1 MKKVLPNNKTVNYT
15 LDEDQILKNNS
26 INVEY
31 NIKRIKK
38 ERRYTLILVICFIV
52 MFFVIGLS
60 LFTNIDSLNMSVE
73 NVNSLTV
80 KYDVD
85 DKGVR
90 NTISIYDD
98 KESSY
103 KFSITNNN
111 NKYNRFYVYLRTDDD
126 MIKLDNCSDKII
138 DYSLISYE
146 INGNSG
152 NVGDSLVDDKY
163 IVLVDELAPHEEKSY
178 ELKIK
183 LNGVGHYHS
192 IIKVSEV
199 QRVN

>member
-1 MKKVLPNNKTVNYT
+1 MKKVLPNNKTINYT

-38 ERRYTLILVICFIV
+38 ERRYTIILVICFIA

-60 LFTNIDSLNMSVE
+60 IFTDIDSLNMSVE
-73 NVNSLTV
+73 NVDNLTI
-80 KYDVD
+80 KYEVD

-90 NTISIYDD
+90 NTISIYDN
-98 KESSY
+98 KEY
-103 KFSITNNN
+103 YYELSIVNND
-111 NKYNRFYVYLRTDDD
+111 NKYNRFYIYLKTDDD
-126 MIKLDNCSDKII
+126 LIKLDNCSDKLI
-138 DYSLISYE
+138 DYSLVNYE

-152 NVGDSLVDDKY
+152 NIKDTLIDDKY
-163 IVLVDELAPHEEKSY
+163 VVLVDELAPHEKRDY
-178 ELKIK
+178 KLKIK

-199 QRVN
+199 E

>member
-1 MKKVLPNNKTVNYT
+1 MKKVLPNNKTINYT
-15 LDEDQILKNNS
+15 LDEDQIIKNNS

-38 ERRYTLILVICFIV
+38 ERRYTIILVICFTVLCFI
-52 MFFVIGLS
+52 IGLS
-60 LFTNIDSLNMSVE
+60 IFNNIDSLNMSVE
-73 NVNSLTV
+73 HIDNLTI

-85 DKGVR
+85 DKGVK

-98 KESSY
+98 KEYSY
-103 KFSITNNN
+103 NFYITNNAN
-111 NKYNRFYVYLRTDDD
+111 SYNRIYIYLRTDDD
-126 MIKLDNCSDKII
+126 LIKLDNCSDKII
-138 DYSLISYE
+138 DYSLIDYE
-146 INGNSG
+146 INGKKG
-152 NVGDSLVDDKY
+152 NIMDSLVDDKY
-163 IVLVDELAPHEEKSY
+163 IILVDELTAHEQKSY

-199 QRVN
+199 K

>member
-1 MKKVLPNNKTVNYT
+1 MKKVLPNNKTINYT
-15 LDEDQILKNNS
+15 LDEDQIIKNNS

-38 ERRYTLILVICFIV
+38 ERRYTIILVICFTV
-52 MFFVIGLS
+52 LFFIIGLS
-60 LFTNIDSLNMSVE
+60 IFNNIDSLNMSVE
-73 NVNSLTV
+73 HIDNLTI

-85 DKGVR
+85 DKGVK

-98 KESSY
+98 KEYSY
-103 KFSITNNN
+103 NFYITNNAN
-111 NKYNRFYVYLRTDDD
+111 SYNRIYIYLRTDDD
-126 MIKLDNCSDKII
+126 LIKLDNCSDKII
-138 DYSLISYE
+138 DYSLIDYE
-146 INGNSG
+146 INGKKG
-152 NVGDSLVDDKY
+152 NIMDSLVDDKY
-163 IVLVDELAPHEEKSY
+163 IILVDELTAHEQKSY

-199 QRVN
+199 K

>member
-1 MKKVLPNNKTVNYT
+1 MKKVLPNNKTINYT

-38 ERRYTLILVICFIV
+38 ERRYTIILVICFIV

-60 LFTNIDSLNMSVE
+60 IFADIDPLNMSIE
-73 NVNSLTV
+73 NVNNLTIR
-80 KYDVD
+80 YEVD
-85 DKGVR
+85 DNGVR

-98 KESSY
+98 KEYSY
-103 KFSITNNN
+103 ELSIVNND
-111 NKYNRFYVYLRTDDD
+111 NKYNRFYIYLKTDDD
-126 MIKLDNCSDKII
+126 MIKLDNCSDKLI
-138 DYSLISYE
+138 DYSLVNYE

-152 NVGDSLVDDKY
+152 NIKDTLIDDKY
-163 IVLVDELAPHEEKSY
+163 IVLVDELAAHEKRDY
-178 ELKIK
+178 KLKIM

-199 QRVN
+199 E

>member
-1 MKKVLPNNKTVNYT
+1 MKKVLPNNKTINYT
-15 LDEDQILKNNS
+15 LDEDQIIKNSS

-38 ERRYTLILVICFIV
+38 ERRYTIILVICFTV
-52 MFFVIGLS
+52 LFFIIGLS
-60 LFTNIDSLNMSVE
+60 IFNNIDSLNMSVE
-73 NVNSLTV
+73 HIDNLTI

-85 DKGVR
+85 DKGVK

-98 KESSY
+98 KEY
-103 KFSITNNN
+103 LYNFYITNNAN
-111 NKYNRFYVYLRTDDD
+111 SYNRIYIYLRTDDD
-126 MIKLDNCSDKII
+126 LIKLDNCSDKII
-138 DYSLISYE
+138 DYSLIDYE
-146 INGNSG
+146 INGKKG
-152 NVGDSLVDDKY
+152 NIMDSLVDGKY
-163 IVLVDELAPHEEKSY
+163 IILVDELTAHEQKSY

-199 QRVN
+199 K

>member
-1 MKKVLPNNKTVNYT
+1 MKKVLPNNKTINYT

-38 ERRYTLILVICFIV
+38 ERRYTIILVICFIV

-60 LFTNIDSLNMSVE
+60 IFTDIDSLNMSVE
-73 NVNSLTV
+73 NVNNLTIR
-80 KYDVD
+80 YEVD
-85 DKGVR
+85 DKGVK

-98 KESSY
+98 KEYSY
-103 KFSITNNN
+103 ELSILNND
-111 NKYNRFYVYLRTDDD
+111 NKYNRFYIYLKTDDD
-126 MIKLDNCSDKII
+126 LIKLDNCSDKLV
-138 DYSLISYE
+138 DYSLVNYE

-152 NVGDSLVDDKY
+152 NIKDTLIDDKY
-163 IVLVDELAPHEEKSY
+163 VVLVDELAPHEKKNY
-178 ELKIK
+178 RLKIK

-192 IIKVSEV
+192 IIKVNEV
-199 QRVN
+199 R

>member
-15 LDEDQILKNNS
+15 LDEDQIIKNNS

-38 ERRYTLILVICFIV
+38 ERRYTIILVICFTV
-52 MFFVIGLS
+52 LFFIIGLS
-60 LFTNIDSLNMSVE
+60 IFNNIDSLNMSVE
-73 NVNSLTV
+73 HIDNLTI

-85 DKGVR
+85 DKGVK

-98 KESSY
+98 KEYSY
-103 KFSITNNN
+103 NFYITNNAN
-111 NKYNRFYVYLRTDDD
+111 SYNRIYIYLRTDDD
-126 MIKLDNCSDKII
+126 LIKLDNCSDKII
-138 DYSLISYE
+138 DYSLIDYE
-146 INGNSG
+146 INGKKG
-152 NVGDSLVDDKY
+152 NIMDSLVDGKY
-163 IVLVDELAPHEEKSY
+163 IILVDELTAHEQKSY

-199 QRVN
+199 K

>member
-1 MKKVLPNNKTVNYT
+1 MKKVLHNNKTINYT
-15 LDEDQILKNNS
+15 LDEDQIIKNNS

-38 ERRYTLILVICFIV
+38 ERRYTIILVICFTV
-52 MFFVIGLS
+52 LFFIIGLS
-60 LFTNIDSLNMSVE
+60 IFNNIDSLNMSVE
-73 NVNSLTV
+73 HIDNLTI

-85 DKGVR
+85 DKGVK

-98 KESSY
+98 KEYSY
-103 KFSITNNN
+103 NFYITNNAN
-111 NKYNRFYVYLRTDDD
+111 SYNRIYIYLRTDDD
-126 MIKLDNCSDKII
+126 LIKLDNCSDKII
-138 DYSLISYE
+138 DYSLIDYE
-146 INGNSG
+146 INGKKG
-152 NVGDSLVDDKY
+152 NIMDSLVDDKY
-163 IVLVDELAPHEEKSY
+163 IILVDELTAHEQKSY

-199 QRVN
+199 K

>member
-15 LDEDQILKNNS
+15 LDEDQIIKNNS

-38 ERRYTLILVICFIV
+38 ERRYTIILVICFTV
-52 MFFVIGLS
+52 LFFIIGLS
-60 LFTNIDSLNMSVE
+60 IFNNIDSLNMSVE
-73 NVNSLTV
+73 HIDNLTI

-85 DKGVR
+85 DKGVK

-98 KESSY
+98 KEY
-103 KFSITNNN
+103 LYNFYITNNKN
-111 NKYNRFYVYLRTDDD
+111 SYNRIYIYLKTDDD
-126 MIKLDNCSDKII
+126 LIKIDNCSDKII
-138 DYSLISYE
+138 DYSLIDYE
-146 INGNSG
+146 INGKKG
-152 NVGDSLVDDKY
+152 NIMDSLVDGKY
-163 IVLVDELAPHEEKSY
+163 IILVDELTAHEQKSY

-199 QRVN
+199 K

>member
-1 MKKVLPNNKTVNYT
+1 MKKVLPNNKTINYT

-38 ERRYTLILVICFIV
+38 ERRYTIILVICFII

-60 LFTNIDSLNMSVE
+60 IFTDIDSLNMSLE
-73 NVNSLTV
+73 NVDNLTI
-80 KYDVD
+80 KYEVD
-85 DKGVR
+85 DNGVK

-98 KESSY
+98 KDYSY
-103 KFSITNNN
+103 KLSITNND
-111 NKYNRFYVYLRTDDD
+111 NKYNRFYIYLKTDDD
-126 MIKLDNCSDKII
+126 FIKLDNCSDKLI
-138 DYSLISYE
+138 DYSLINYE

-152 NVGDSLVDDKY
+152 ILKDSLIDDKYVVLVDD
-163 IVLVDELAPHEEKSY
+163 LGAHEKKDY

-199 QRVN
+199 E

>member
-1 MKKVLPNNKTVNYT
+1 MKKVLPNNKTINYT

-38 ERRYTLILVICFIV
+38 ERRYTIILVICFIV
-52 MFFVIGLS
+52 MFFVIGIS
-60 LFTNIDSLNMSVE
+60 IFTDIDSLNMSVE
-73 NVNSLTV
+73 NVDNLTIR
-80 KYDVD
+80 YEVD
-85 DKGVR
+85 DKGVK

-98 KESSY
+98 KEYSY
-103 KFSITNNN
+103 ELSILNND
-111 NKYNRFYVYLRTDDD
+111 NKYNRFYIYLKTDDD
-126 MIKLDNCSDKII
+126 LIKLDNCSDKLV
-138 DYSLISYE
+138 DYSLVNYE

-152 NVGDSLVDDKY
+152 NLEDTLIDDKY
-163 IVLVDELAPHEEKSY
+163 VVLVDELAPHEKKNY
-178 ELKIK
+178 RLKIK

-199 QRVN
+199 E

>member
-1 MKKVLPNNKTVNYT
+1 MKKVLPNNKTINYT
-15 LDEDQILKNNS
+15 LDEDQIIKNNS

-38 ERRYTLILVICFIV
+38 ERRYTIILVICFTV
-52 MFFVIGLS
+52 LFFIIGLS
-60 LFTNIDSLNMSVE
+60 IFNNIDSLNMSVE
-73 NVNSLTV
+73 HIDNLTI

-85 DKGVR
+85 DKGVK

-98 KESSY
+98 KEYSY
-103 KFSITNNN
+103 KFYITNNAN
-111 NKYNRFYVYLRTDDD
+111 SYNRIYIYLRTDDD
-126 MIKLDNCSDKII
+126 LIKLDNCSDKII
-138 DYSLISYE
+138 DYSLIDYE
-146 INGNSG
+146 INGKKG
-152 NVGDSLVDDKY
+152 NIMDSLVDDKY
-163 IVLVDELAPHEEKSY
+163 IILVDELTAHEQKSY

-199 QRVN
+199 K

>member
-1 MKKVLPNNKTVNYT
+1 MKKVLPNNKTINYT
-15 LDEDQILKNNS
+15 LDEDQIIKNNS

-38 ERRYTLILVICFIV
+38 ERRYTIILVICFTV
-52 MFFVIGLS
+52 LFFIIGLS
-60 LFTNIDSLNMSVE
+60 IFNNIDSLNMSVE
-73 NVNSLTV
+73 HIDNLTI

-85 DKGVR
+85 DKGVK

-98 KESSY
+98 KEYSY
-103 KFSITNNN
+103 NFYITNNAN
-111 NKYNRFYVYLRTDDD
+111 SYNRIYIYLRADDD
-126 MIKLDNCSDKII
+126 LIKLDNCSDKII
-138 DYSLISYE
+138 DYSLIDYE
-146 INGNSG
+146 INGKKG
-152 NVGDSLVDDKY
+152 NIMDSLVDDKY
-163 IVLVDELAPHEEKSY
+163 IILVDELTAHEQKSY

-199 QRVN
+199 K

>member
-1 MKKVLPNNKTVNYT
+1 MKKVLPNNKTINYT
-15 LDEDQILKNNS
+15 LDEDQIIKNNY

-38 ERRYTLILVICFIV
+38 ERRYTIILVICFTV
-52 MFFVIGLS
+52 LFFIIGLS
-60 LFTNIDSLNMSVE
+60 IFNNIDSLNMSVE
-73 NVNSLTV
+73 HIDNLTI

-85 DKGVR
+85 DKGVK

-98 KESSY
+98 KEYSY
-103 KFSITNNN
+103 NFYITNNAN
-111 NKYNRFYVYLRTDDD
+111 SYNRIYIYLRTDDD
-126 MIKLDNCSDKII
+126 LIKLDNCSDKII
-138 DYSLISYE
+138 DYSLIDYE
-146 INGNSG
+146 INGKKG
-152 NVGDSLVDDKY
+152 NIMDSLVDDKY
-163 IVLVDELAPHEEKSY
+163 IILVDELTAHEQKSY

-199 QRVN
+199 K

>member
-1 MKKVLPNNKTVNYT
+1 MKKVLPNNKTINYT

-38 ERRYTLILVICFIV
+38 ERRYTIILVICFIV

-60 LFTNIDSLNMSVE
+60 IFTDIDSLNMSVE
-73 NVNSLTV
+73 NVDNLTIR
-80 KYDVD
+80 YEVD
-85 DKGVR
+85 DKGVK

-98 KESSY
+98 KEYSY
-103 KFSITNNN
+103 ELSILNNDN
-111 NKYNRFYVYLRTDDD
+111 RYNRFYIYLKTDDD
-126 MIKLDNCSDKII
+126 LIKLDNCSDKLV
-138 DYSLISYE
+138 DYSLVNYE

-152 NVGDSLVDDKY
+152 NIKDTLIDDKY
-163 IVLVDELAPHEEKSY
+163 VVLVDELSPHEKKNY
-178 ELKIK
+178 RLKIK

-199 QRVN
+199 E

>member
-1 MKKVLPNNKTVNYT
+1 MKKVLPNNKTINYT

-38 ERRYTLILVICFIV
+38 ERRYTIILVICFIV

-60 LFTNIDSLNMSVE
+60 IFIDIDSLNMSVE
-73 NVNSLTV
+73 NVDNLTIR
-80 KYDVD
+80 YEVD
-85 DKGVR
+85 DKGVK

-98 KESSY
+98 KEYSY
-103 KFSITNNN
+103 ELSILNND
-111 NKYNRFYVYLRTDDD
+111 NKYNWFYIYLKTDDD
-126 MIKLDNCSDKII
+126 LIKLDNCSDKLV
-138 DYSLISYE
+138 DYSLVNYE

-152 NVGDSLVDDKY
+152 NIKDTLIDDKY
-163 IVLVDELAPHEEKSY
+163 VVLVDELAPHEKKNY
-178 ELKIK
+178 RLKIK

-199 QRVN
+199 E

>member
-15 LDEDQILKNNS
+15 LDEDQIIKNNS

-38 ERRYTLILVICFIV
+38 ERRYTIILVICFTV
-52 MFFVIGLS
+52 LFFIIGLS
-60 LFTNIDSLNMSVE
+60 IFNNIDSLNMSVE
-73 NVNSLTV
+73 HIDNLTI

-85 DKGVR
+85 DKGVK

-98 KESSY
+98 KEYSY
-103 KFSITNNN
+103 NFYITNNAN
-111 NKYNRFYVYLRTDDD
+111 SYNRIYIYLRTDDD
-126 MIKLDNCSDKII
+126 LIKLDNCSDKII
-138 DYSLISYE
+138 DYSLIDYE
-146 INGNSG
+146 INGKKG
-152 NVGDSLVDDKY
+152 NIMDSLVDDKY
-163 IVLVDELAPHEEKSY
+163 IILVDELTAHEQKSY

-199 QRVN
+199 K

>member
-15 LDEDQILKNNS
+15 LDEDQIIKNNS

-38 ERRYTLILVICFIV
+38 ERRYTIILVICFTV
-52 MFFVIGLS
+52 LFFIIGLS
-60 LFTNIDSLNMSVE
+60 IFNDIDSLNMSVE
-73 NVNSLTV
+73 HIDNLTI

-85 DKGVR
+85 DKGVK

-98 KESSY
+98 KEYSY
-103 KFSITNNN
+103 KFYITNNAN
-111 NKYNRFYVYLRTDDD
+111 SYNRIYIYLRTDDD
-126 MIKLDNCSDKII
+126 LIKLDNCSDKII
-138 DYSLISYE
+138 DYSLIDYE
-146 INGNSG
+146 INGKKG
-152 NVGDSLVDDKY
+152 NIMDSLVDDKY
-163 IVLVDELAPHEEKSY
+163 IVLVDELTAHEQKSY

-183 LNGVGHYHS
+183 LNGAGHYHS

-199 QRVN
+199 K

>member
-1 MKKVLPNNKTVNYT
+1 MKKVLPNNKTINYT
-15 LDEDQILKNNS
+15 LDEDQIIKNNS

-38 ERRYTLILVICFIV
+38 ERRYTIILVICFTV
-52 MFFVIGLS
+52 LFFIIGLS
-60 LFTNIDSLNMSVE
+60 IFNNIDSLNMSVE
-73 NVNSLTV
+73 HIDNLTI

-85 DKGVR
+85 DKGVK

-98 KESSY
+98 KEY
-103 KFSITNNN
+103 LYNFYITNNAN
-111 NKYNRFYVYLRTDDD
+111 SYNRIYIYLRTDDD
-126 MIKLDNCSDKII
+126 LIKLDNCSDKII
-138 DYSLISYE
+138 DYSLIDYE
-146 INGNSG
+146 INGKKG
-152 NVGDSLVDDKY
+152 NIMDSLVDDKY
-163 IVLVDELAPHEEKSY
+163 IILVDELTAHEQKSY

-199 QRVN
+199 K

>member
-1 MKKVLPNNKTVNYT
+1 MKKVLPNNKTINYT
-15 LDEDQILKNNS
+15 LDEDQIIKNNS

-38 ERRYTLILVICFIV
+38 ERRYTIILVICFTV
-52 MFFVIGLS
+52 LFFIIGLS
-60 LFTNIDSLNMSVE
+60 IFNNIDSLNMSVE
-73 NVNSLTV
+73 HIDNLTI

-85 DKGVR
+85 DKGVK

-98 KESSY
+98 KEYSY
-103 KFSITNNN
+103 KFYITNNAN
-111 NKYNRFYVYLRTDDD
+111 SYNKIYIYLRTDDD
-126 MIKLDNCSDKII
+126 LIKLDNCSDKII
-138 DYSLISYE
+138 DYSLIDYE
-146 INGNSG
+146 INGKKG
-152 NVGDSLVDDKY
+152 NIMDSLVDDKY
-163 IVLVDELAPHEEKSY
+163 IILVDELTAHEQKSY

-199 QRVN
+199 K

>member
-1 MKKVLPNNKTVNYT
+1 MKKVLPNNKTINYT
-15 LDEDQILKNNS
+15 LDEDQIIKNSS

-38 ERRYTLILVICFIV
+38 ERRYTIILVICFTV
-52 MFFVIGLS
+52 LFFIIGLS
-60 LFTNIDSLNMSVE
+60 IFNNIDSLNMSVE
-73 NVNSLTV
+73 HIDNLTI

-85 DKGVR
+85 DKGVK

-98 KESSY
+98 KEYSY
-103 KFSITNNN
+103 NFYITNNAN
-111 NKYNRFYVYLRTDDD
+111 SYNRIYIYLRTDDD
-126 MIKLDNCSDKII
+126 LIKLDNCSDKII
-138 DYSLISYE
+138 DYSLIDYE
-146 INGNSG
+146 INGKKG
-152 NVGDSLVDDKY
+152 NIMDSLVDGKY
-163 IVLVDELAPHEEKSY
+163 IILVDELTAHEQKSY

-199 QRVN
+199 K

>member
-1 MKKVLPNNKTVNYT
+1 MKKVLPNNKTINYT

-38 ERRYTLILVICFIV
+38 ERRYTIILVICFIV

-60 LFTNIDSLNMSVE
+60 IFTDIDSLNMSVE
-73 NVNSLTV
+73 NVDNLTIR
-80 KYDVD
+80 YEVD
-85 DKGVR
+85 DKGVK

-98 KESSY
+98 KEYSY
-103 KFSITNNN
+103 ELSILNND
-111 NKYNRFYVYLRTDDD
+111 NKYNRFYIYLKTDDD
-126 MIKLDNCSDKII
+126 LIKLDNCSDKLV
-138 DYSLISYE
+138 DYSLVNYE

-152 NVGDSLVDDKY
+152 NIKDTLIDDKY
-163 IVLVDELAPHEEKSY
+163 VVLVDELSPHEKKNY
-178 ELKIK
+178 RLKIK
-183 LNGVGHYHS
+183 LDGVGHYHS

-199 QRVN
+199 E

>member
-15 LDEDQILKNNS
+15 LDEDQIIKNNS

-38 ERRYTLILVICFIV
+38 ERRYTIILVICFTV
-52 MFFVIGLS
+52 LFFIIGLS
-60 LFTNIDSLNMSVE
+60 IFNNIDSLNMSVE
-73 NVNSLTV
+73 HIDNLTI

-85 DKGVR
+85 DKGVK

-98 KESSY
+98 KEYSY
-103 KFSITNNN
+103 KFYITNNAN
-111 NKYNRFYVYLRTDDD
+111 SYNRIYIYLRTDDD
-126 MIKLDNCSDKII
+126 LIKLDNCSDKII
-138 DYSLISYE
+138 DYSLIDYE
-146 INGNSG
+146 INGKKG
-152 NVGDSLVDDKY
+152 NIMDSLVDDKY
-163 IVLVDELAPHEEKSY
+163 IILVDELTAHEQKSY

-199 QRVN
+199 K